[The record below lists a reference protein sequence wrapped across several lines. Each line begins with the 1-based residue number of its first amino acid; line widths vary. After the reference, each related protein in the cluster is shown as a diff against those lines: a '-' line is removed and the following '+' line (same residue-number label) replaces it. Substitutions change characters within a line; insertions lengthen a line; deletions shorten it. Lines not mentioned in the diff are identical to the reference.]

1 MTEIQLGQELVTHQE
16 LTHMTIDRHVIII
29 IFSHITILVMISCH
43 LIETHRSEHEDLSS
57 KDGRY
62 DLT

>member
-1 MTEIQLGQELVTHQE
+1 
-16 LTHMTIDRHVIII
+16 MTIDHHVIII
-29 IFSHITILVMISCH
+29 IFSHITILVMISCQ
-43 LIETHRSEHEDLSS
+43 LIETHRSEHEDLHS